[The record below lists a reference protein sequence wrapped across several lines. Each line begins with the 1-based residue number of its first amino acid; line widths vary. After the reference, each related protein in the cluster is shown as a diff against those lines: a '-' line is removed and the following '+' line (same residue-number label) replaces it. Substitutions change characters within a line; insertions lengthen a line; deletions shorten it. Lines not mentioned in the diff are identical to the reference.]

1 MKICLLLIAVFL
13 LGNDDGR
20 TDRRGFF
27 KKLRD
32 NYIAGRLEAATAK
45 EEKRI
50 INRYEKEKL
59 RRRKLFEKNVKTIV
73 DGVGKRLK
81 KKPSYILWSVAG
93 GIALIVWLCH
103 KGSIGCDRG
112 RDKVVVMV
120 IDDTH
125 SKESFN

>member
-1 MKICLLLIAVFL
+1 MKVLLIITTVFL
-13 LGNDDGR
+13 LGNS
-20 TDRRGFF
+20 TETTRRGFF
-27 KKLRD
+27 KNLKD
-32 NYIAGRLEAATAK
+32 NYLAGRLEAATKK

-50 INRYEKEKL
+50 ITRYEKEKL

-103 KGSIGCDRG
+103 KGSIGCE
-112 RDKVVVMV
+112 RDKNEMFIMVVEV
-120 IDDTH
+120 
-125 SKESFN
+125 EQ